1 MEIPTLRDLSEGRIR
16 GKRVL
21 VRLDLNVPLKEGGT
35 VLDDFRIVQ
44 SLPTLTYLKE
54 HGARGV
60 IVSHLGPDGSQS
72 LGPVAAYLEKYFAI
86 QFSPDTASHRGT
98 CARTHS
104 LRDGEMLMLEN
115 LRRDPGEVGN
125 DMEYAR
131 SLASLG
137 DLFVNEAFS
146 VSHRTHA
153 SVVGVPEFLP
163 SYAGFLFESEVQI
176 LSRALTPEHPFVCI
190 IGGAK
195 TSTKGPLLRKFARLA
210 DSVFALGAVA
220 NDFLKYSGYE
230 IGISLSDPS
239 VSIENIPG
247 RDRIKLPIDVMVK
260 NGTGISIK
268 SPSEIKADD
277 TIVDAGPQTLSLV
290 RDELVKARFTLW
302 NGPLGNIELG
312 FRDGT
317 SHLARAIADSD
328 GYSVVGGGDT
338 VAALDREVL
347 SHFNFVSTGGG
358 AMLDFLA
365 EGTLPGI
372 EALRRD
378 RR

>member
-1 MEIPTLRDLSEGRIR
+1 MEIPTLHTLSENQLRDT
-16 GKRVL
+16 RVL
-21 VRLDLNVPLKEGGT
+21 VRLDLNVPLEGT
-35 VLDDFRIVQ
+35 TILDDFRIIK

-54 HGARGV
+54 RGARMV

-72 LGPVAAYLEKYFAI
+72 LSPVAAYLEKHFAI
-86 QFSPDTASHRGT
+86 QFSSDTVSHPGI
-98 CARTHS
+98 HEKVGS
-104 LRDGEMLMLEN
+104 LRRGEMLMLEN

-125 DMEYAR
+125 DREYAR
-131 SLASLG
+131 ALSSLG

-163 SYAGFLFESEVQI
+163 SYAGFLFESEI
-176 LSRALTPEHPFVCI
+176 KNLSRVLTPEHPFVCI

-195 TSTKGPLLRKFARLA
+195 TSTKVPLLRKFLTLS

-220 NDFLKYSGYE
+220 NDFLKYSGCE
-230 IGISLSDPS
+230 IGISLSDSS
-239 VSIENIPG
+239 VDVENIPN
-247 RDRIKLPIDVMVK
+247 RNRIKLPLDVTVK
-260 NGTGISIK
+260 SKRGVSVK
-268 SPSEIKADD
+268 LPSEVLVDD
-277 TIVDAGPQTLSLV
+277 SIVDAGPKTLALIET
-290 RDELVKARFTLW
+290 ELRKARLILW

-317 SHLARAIADSD
+317 SRLARAIADSD

-338 VAALDREVL
+338 VATLDRNLL
-347 SHFNFVSTGGG
+347 SNFDFISTGGG

-372 EALRRD
+372 KALSSISC
-378 RR
+378 